1 MDARVKF
8 NLRGQAADVLP
19 RLLQSAGSEPATAN
33 AATPCASSAMAPAW
47 LSATRIMRVLP
58 RLRRSPLAAAV
69 RDRISQR
76 KGSASRPLTHAHR
89 GKADARPSPS
99 RATAR
104 CVRPAPW
111 ARAWARFAARAR
123 RAAAES
129 DGCQP
134 KSRDAG
140 ATRRRTAHQPACP
153 REART
158 GREVALPL
166 AASVCMFLSV
176 RLRGRRLRTR
186 WLGALGLCSRHLRRR
201 RLHGTRAGAATC
213 PLAARRRAALGA
225 WSRRRKQ
232 LHEHG
237 FGIRRHGRRNRRRRH
252 AAPDQAS
259 DAHMQGA
266 GQQGRDSRRCAPAAR
281 IPAIPAQAVDMAG
294 GKHRDH
300 LQYSTDK
307 PDSTGDRG

>member
-1 MDARVKF
+1 MRIAARRT
-8 NLRGQAADVLP
+8 RGLLHLARQHGAFGR
-19 RLLQSAGSEPATAN
+19 RLGREP
-33 AATPCASSAMAPAW
+33 
-47 LSATRIMRVLP
+47 
-58 RLRRSPLAAAV
+58 
-69 RDRISQR
+69 
-76 KGSASRPLTHAHR
+76 GH
-89 GKADARPSPS
+89 G
-99 RATAR
+99 
-104 CVRPAPW
+104 
-111 ARAWARFAARAR
+111 FAARAR
-123 RAAAES
+123 SPGAAES

-140 ATRRRTAHQPACP
+140 ADAPADGASAGLPARGSDWTR
-153 REART
+153 
-158 GREVALPL
+158 GR
-166 AASVCMFLSV
+166 AAAGCVSVCMFLSV
-176 RLRGRRLRTR
+176 RLRGQRLR
-186 WLGALGLCSRHLRRR
+186 AMARRARAVLAAPSPPASPRNPRGR
-201 RLHGTRAGAATC
+201 RDLPA
-213 PLAARRRAALGA
+213 LAARRRAALGA

-266 GQQGRDSRRCAPAAR
+266 GQQGRDPRRCAPASR

>member
-1 MDARVKF
+1 MRIAARRT
-8 NLRGQAADVLP
+8 RGLLHLARQHGAFGR
-19 RLLQSAGSEPATAN
+19 RLGREP
-33 AATPCASSAMAPAW
+33 
-47 LSATRIMRVLP
+47 
-58 RLRRSPLAAAV
+58 
-69 RDRISQR
+69 
-76 KGSASRPLTHAHR
+76 GH
-89 GKADARPSPS
+89 G
-99 RATAR
+99 
-104 CVRPAPW
+104 
-111 ARAWARFAARAR
+111 FAARAR
-123 RAAAES
+123 SPGAAES

-140 ATRRRTAHQPACP
+140 ADAPADGTSAGLPARGSDWTR
-153 REART
+153 
-158 GREVALPL
+158 GR
-166 AASVCMFLSV
+166 AASGCVSVCMFLSV

-266 GQQGRDSRRCAPAAR
+266 GQQGRDPRRCAPAAR

>member
-1 MDARVKF
+1 
-8 NLRGQAADVLP
+8 
-19 RLLQSAGSEPATAN
+19 
-33 AATPCASSAMAPAW
+33 
-47 LSATRIMRVLP
+47 MRALP

-69 RDRISQR
+69 RDRISQK
-76 KGSASRPLTHAHR
+76 KGQRQQALDACASRQGGRAAFSISRDSTVRSAGALGASLGT
-89 GKADARPSPS
+89 GSP
-99 RATAR
+99 
-104 CVRPAPW
+104 
-111 ARAWARFAARAR
+111 RAR
-123 RAAAES
+123 RSPGAAES

-140 ATRRRTAHQPACP
+140 ADAPADGTSAGLPARGSDWTR
-153 REART
+153 
-158 GREVALPL
+158 GR
-166 AASVCMFLSV
+166 AASGCVSVCMFLSV

-201 RLHGTRAGAATC
+201 RLHGTPRGRRDLPA
-213 PLAARRRAALGA
+213 LAARRRAALGA

-266 GQQGRDSRRCAPAAR
+266 GQQGRDPRRCAPAAR